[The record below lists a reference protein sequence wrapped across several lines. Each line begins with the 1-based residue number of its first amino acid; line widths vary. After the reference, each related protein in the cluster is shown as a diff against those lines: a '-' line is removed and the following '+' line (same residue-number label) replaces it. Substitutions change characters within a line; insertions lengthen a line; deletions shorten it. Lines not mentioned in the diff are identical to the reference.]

1 MGHNPEQLKSYTIK
15 LISINLKGTEQ
26 YNAYSHTIIEK
37 NLKWVTKKLKIKTML
52 WLYNNTFLK
61 SQWVNEEITRKILKT
76 FWDEKQTL
84 KLVVGK

>member
-37 NLKWVTKKLKIKTML
+37 KFEMSNKKIKNQNHVM
-52 WLYNNTFLK
+52 
-61 SQWVNEEITRKILKT
+61 II
-76 FWDEKQTL
+76 
-84 KLVVGK
+84 